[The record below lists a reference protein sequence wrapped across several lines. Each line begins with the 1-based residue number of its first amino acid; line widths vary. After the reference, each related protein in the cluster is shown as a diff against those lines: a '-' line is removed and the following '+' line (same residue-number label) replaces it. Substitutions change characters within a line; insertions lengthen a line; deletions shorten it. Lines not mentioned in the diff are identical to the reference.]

1 MSGEKTEDASDHKL
15 EESREKGQVAKS
27 PDMGAAAA
35 TLGVFIVLLVMGQ
48 SFLDHL
54 RALVL
59 SGLQFGDGDM
69 PTIELFKRIGSM
81 TIEALWIVVPV
92 VVAAALCAALG
103 MFAHIGVAFS
113 MEPVMP
119 KPEKIDPAAGLK
131 KIFSLSSLME
141 LAQMV
146 LKAIVLGA
154 VLWHFVV
161 ALIPMIAGSAYQSPG
176 SIGMVSWSA
185 VTKVLSAGVLLFVVL
200 APIDYGIKRWLF
212 MRDQRM
218 SKQDQ
223 KEEYKNLEGDQ
234 HTKWQRK
241 ELAKEIAYSDPR
253 PSVAGAN
260 AVIVNPTHY
269 AVAVRYRPD
278 ESGVPIIVAKG
289 LDEEA
294 LRIRRCAEELGV
306 PVFANPP
313 LARALHKVPLHGGVP
328 EALFEAVA
336 AILRWVD
343 EVGVLPGQAAPAHA
357 LHQQPTASTGP
368 SHESTP

>member
-1 MSGEKTEDASDHKL
+1 VASESPVRLRAGPGAVDTEDAMSGEKTEDASDHKL
-15 EESREKGQVAKS
+15 EESREKGEVPKS
-27 PDMGAAAA
+27 PDLGAAGA
-35 TLGVFIVLLVMGQ
+35 TLGAFIVMTLMADN
-48 SFLDHL
+48 FLDHL
-54 RALVL
+54 RVLVF
-59 SGLQFGDGDM
+59 SGMDFGDGDV
-69 PTIELFKRIGSM
+69 PLIDLFKRMGSM
-81 TIEALWIVVPV
+81 TIEAMWIVVPMAV
-92 VVAAALCAALG
+92 TAAVFAALG
-103 MFAHIGVAFS
+103 MFAHVGAAFS
-113 MEPVMP
+113 MEPVSP
-119 KPEKIDPAAGLK
+119 KPEKVDPAAGLK
-131 KIFSLSSLME
+131 RIFSLNSLTD

-146 LKAIVLGA
+146 FKAIVLGA

-161 ALIPMIAGSAYQSPG
+161 ALIPMIAGSAYQSPN
-176 SIGMVSWSA
+176 SIGVVSWSA
-185 VTKVLSAGVLLFVVL
+185 LTKVLSAAVLLFIALGAV
-200 APIDYGIKRWLF
+200 DYGIKRWLF

-289 LDEEA
+289 LDDEA

-313 LARALHKVPLHGGVP
+313 LARA
-328 EALFEAVA
+328 
-336 AILRWVD
+336 R
-343 EVGVLPGQAAPAHA
+343 
-357 LHQQPTASTGP
+357 TRCR
-368 SHESTP
+368 